1 MAFLTHL
8 HSGVRIL
15 KDDGAELVEQQIEKK
30 VQNKHVEI
38 EILLSAFFIK
48 TLSIFLLCKL

>member
-8 HSGVRIL
+8 HSGVRAL
-15 KDDGAELVEQQIEKK
+15 KDDGAELVEKQIAKK

-38 EILLSAFFIK
+38 EILPSAFFIK
-48 TLSIFLLCKL
+48 TLSIFLFCKL